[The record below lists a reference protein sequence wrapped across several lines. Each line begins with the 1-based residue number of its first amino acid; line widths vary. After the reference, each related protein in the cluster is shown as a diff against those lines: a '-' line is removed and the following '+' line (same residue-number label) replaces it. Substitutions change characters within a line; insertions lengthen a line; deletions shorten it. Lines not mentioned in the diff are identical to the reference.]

1 MEQSMTAAAEKSDAG
16 SSLTAGAAGGNV
28 WMNRVS

>member
-1 MEQSMTAAAEKSDAG
+1 MEQSMTAAAEGSDAG
-16 SSLTAGAAGGNV
+16 SSLKGRAAHRNV